1 MTRLHQVKVQ
11 ILGEVMAKHCVT
23 PEELVGNSRMGD
35 VLAARRDAAVR
46 LKAAGF
52 HPTAI
57 ARTLRRD
64 PATIHNY
71 LDSQYRDRKRDRMR
85 ARKALNRLLPGV
97 NDTVAAIAAAEGVS
111 PVMLAAEWIAE
122 RARYEAE
129 AKARAA

>member
-23 PEELVGNSRMGD
+23 PEELVGDSRMAD
-35 VLAARRDAAVR
+35 VLAARRDATAR

-52 HPTAI
+52 HVAAI

-71 LDSQYRDRKRDRMR
+71 LDSQYGDRRRDRMR
-85 ARKALNRLLPGV
+85 ARKALNRLSPEIKDIVG
-97 NDTVAAIAAAEGVS
+97 AIAAAEGVS

>member
-1 MTRLHQVKVQ
+1 MTRIHQAKLQ

-35 VLAARRDAAVR
+35 VLAARRDAAAR

-52 HPTAI
+52 HVAAI

-71 LDSQYRDRKRDRMR
+71 LDSDYGDRKRDRTR
-85 ARKALNRLLPGV
+85 ARKALNRLLPESK
-97 NDTVAAIAAAEGVS
+97 DTVAAIAAAEGVS